1 MREKIELYNCLVPV
15 SYIVV
20 SPITNPKSRIFMNA
34 WQGGLAEKMGTYSLN
49 KSFVFRPSDNTSE
62 ELQLQDSSSSDQ
74 DSPIDLDKLLQVPD
88 SQQREEEAEVD
99 QFFKDTKKTI
109 KVGSLWEQEEEA
121 KDQAVKEKIRRS
133 DAEYHS
139 RKEENEKMRRKLEEK
154 LTNETILNQE
164 WSTIISQACSSTRHN
179 IFHHGSARERQ
190 GLQGSNFSH
199 ILSQYQN
206 LRIIEQLNRWGSYED
221 QAYVELVLLPQAITI
236 LYADNHNITP
246 EEANQRLLATGFN
259 DNEGTTAESDG
270 LTRSAAG

>member
-1 MREKIELYNCLVPV
+1 M
-15 SYIVV
+15 
-20 SPITNPKSRIFMNA
+20 
-34 WQGGLAEKMGTYSLN
+34 
-49 KSFVFRPSDNTSE
+49 
-62 ELQLQDSSSSDQ
+62 
-74 DSPIDLDKLLQVPD
+74 LQVPD
-88 SQQREEEAEVD
+88 LKQRQEEAEVD
-99 QFFKDTKKTI
+99 QFFKDTKMTI

-121 KDQAVKEKIRRS
+121 KDQAVKDKLRRS
-133 DAEYHS
+133 EAEYHR

-164 WSTIISQACSSTRHN
+164 WSTIISQARYSTRHN

-236 LYADNHNITP
+236 LYADNHNLTP
-246 EEANQRLLATGFN
+246 EEANQRLLATGYN
-259 DNEGTTAESDG
+259 DNEGKTAESDG